1 MAARSF
7 RKVRFIVFM
16 VLVILNVILAVLYY
30 RSEARNRN
38 LFRLV
43 SDTNRQIGQVQ
54 EALGQKDLQ
63 RAFTLASEA
72 QRKMVAYLPPPA
84 PTKKQAVKEPP
95 KAVAVAT
102 TATAT
107 TTTPATTTAPVAA
120 STTTPVPASTT
131 PKILPPPKAVALN
144 IPADQTPQNLLA
156 AVSGEYL
163 LICEKDH
170 RTLHLFRYT
179 GGRFILVKSYPCLI
193 GANNK
198 DKKEAGDLATP
209 KGTYFFMRFVPGKNL
224 PEKYGY
230 GAFVM
235 NYPNFLD
242 RKIRK
247 NGTGIWLHGH
257 TPGKSLG
264 QEDLQN
270 TQGCIAVSNDDM
282 KELAG
287 LLKPVG
293 TPITIVDKVALT
305 SVTENTQQSR
315 ELAKTLEGWRLAWES
330 ANTKKFMSFYGKEFL
345 NSDGMN
351 YESFRKQKEKVNA
364 SKKFIRVKTQDV
376 AILIPPEQN
385 GRIAV
390 VRFIQKY
397 HSNNFDSDSH
407 KLFYL
412 KHGQE
417 GWKIIG
423 ESVF

>member
-7 RKVRFIVFM
+7 RKIRFVVFM
-16 VLVILNVILAVLYY
+16 VLVLLNVVLAVLYY
-30 RSEARNRN
+30 RAEARNRSM
-38 LFRLV
+38 FRLV
-43 SDTNRQIGQVQ
+43 YETNRQMGQVQ
-54 EALGQKDLQ
+54 EALSQKDLQ
-63 RAFTLASEA
+63 KAFTHVTEA
-72 QRKMVAYLPPPA
+72 QKRIVAYLPPPA
-84 PTKKQAVKEPP
+84 PAKKPAAKETPR
-95 KAVAVAT
+95 AVAVAT
-102 TATAT
+102 TVPAVT
-107 TTTPATTTAPVAA
+107 TMPATSTAAPPV
-120 STTTPVPASTT
+120 TASTT
-131 PKILPPPKAVALN
+131 PRVLPPPKAVALN
-144 IPADQTPQNLLA
+144 IPDGQTPQNLLT

-163 LICEKDH
+163 LICEKDN

-179 GGRFILVKSYPCLI
+179 GGKFTLVKSYPCLI

-242 RKIRK
+242 RKVRK

-270 TQGCIAVSNDDM
+270 TQGCIAVSNEDM

-287 LLKPVG
+287 LLKPAG
-293 TPITIVDKVALT
+293 TPITIVDRIALT
-305 SVTENTQQSR
+305 GVTENAQAAR
-315 ELAKTLEGWRLAWES
+315 ELARTLEGWRLAWES
-330 ANTKKFMSFYGKEFL
+330 ANTKKFMTFYGKEFI
-345 NSDGMN
+345 NGDGMN
-351 YESFRKQKEKVNA
+351 YEAFRRQKEKVNA

-376 AILIPPEQN
+376 AILLPPEQN
-385 GRIAV
+385 GQIAV

-397 HSNNFDSDSH
+397 HSNNFDSDSQ

-412 KHGQE
+412 KHGQD